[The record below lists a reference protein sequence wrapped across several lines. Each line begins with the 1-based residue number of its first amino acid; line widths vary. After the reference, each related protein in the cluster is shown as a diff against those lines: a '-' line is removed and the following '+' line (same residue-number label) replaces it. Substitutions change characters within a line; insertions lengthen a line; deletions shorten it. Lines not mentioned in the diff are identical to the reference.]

1 MLQSERRF
9 DGEHFLASDFQSVA
23 SLYCS
28 YQGTSAHFSTSSV
41 AMVMARAVGDDL
53 VAAGRRLQQRH
64 LNALMNTKQ
73 NGYSSV
79 YAVGGSLTRTEH

>member
-28 YQGTSAHFSTSSV
+28 YQGTSAHFSISSV

-64 LNALMNTKQ
+64 PDVLMYGKRIGYNA
-73 NGYSSV
+73 V
-79 YAVGGSLTRTEH
+79 YAVGGSLTRTVH